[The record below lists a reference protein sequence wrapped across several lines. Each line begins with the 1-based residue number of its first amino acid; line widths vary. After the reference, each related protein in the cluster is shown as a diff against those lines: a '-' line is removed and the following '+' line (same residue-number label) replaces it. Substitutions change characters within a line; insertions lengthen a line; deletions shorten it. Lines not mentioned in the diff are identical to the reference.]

1 MKVATEKVIGF
12 ETNPYKQTCRNILK
26 DIIVSELGHQETIT
40 GVSLCGASAEFEN
53 QVVKALPN
61 SFIYCVENNKQTAKI
76 AAKNIPKQAKLVVE
90 NWDSMINDED
100 IETTPIDWMWADF
113 CCNPTFANCRLVK
126 EDLSSFGAKV
136 YAVTFDLGCRGIK
149 GGSNHAALNL
159 LNNCNIIDFSRE
171 LLRIRSNKEKTVS
184 LIKCIIRYLA
194 TKEKDWLLKN
204 EYNYMPHTVIYYGG
218 GKNKDNPCVPMLT
231 MIYCLN
237 DKYKITNQRWSW
249 KREAG
254 YEVTKFINLFDVK
267 NNKNGKAKPTTNE
280 GESKM
285 KVKNVV
291 KVINAVKGNME
302 NKFNGKNPV
311 MIIAGHK
318 AWATRLKNAQ
328 NAQNA
333 QNATTVTTTLTI
345 QQKQSAAGRKA
356 WETRRKNAMA

>member
-26 DIIVSELGHQETIT
+26 GIIASELGHQKTIT
-40 GVSLCGASAEFEN
+40 GASLCGASAEFEK
-53 QVVKALPN
+53 QVVQDLPQ
-61 SFIYCVENNKQTAKI
+61 SKIYCIENNKQTAQIVSQKL
-76 AAKNIPKQAKLVVE
+76 PKDGSCKLVVN
-90 NWDSMINDED
+90 NWDSIWELLQWDDE
-100 IETTPIDWMWADF
+100 IERSWIDWMWADF
-113 CCNPTFANCRLVK
+113 CCNPTLDNCLTVK
-126 EDLSSFGAKV
+126 GDMYEFNPKV
-136 YAVTFDLGCRGIK
+136 YAVTFDLGCRGVK
-149 GGSNHAALNL
+149 GGSNAVSNSLVASYPTVNQEKEHN
-159 LNNCNIIDFSRE
+159 
-171 LLRIRSNKEKTVS
+171 RIQGNKTKTIG
-184 LIKCIIRYLA
+184 LIKHIIRFIA
-194 TKEKDWLLKN
+194 TPYYSGEN
-204 EYNYMPHTVIYYGG
+204 GYMPHTVIYYGG

-267 NNKNGKAKPTTNE
+267 NNKNNKAKPTTNE

-291 KVINAVKGNME
+291 KVINAVKGNKGNME

-328 NAQNA
+328 T
-333 QNATTVTTTLTI
+333 ATTVTTTLTI